1 MAGEDEKFL
10 LKILRERVMKKKKV
24 LVANRG
30 EIAVRIIKACKDLGI
45 ETVLVVSEA
54 DKESMGA
61 KLADE
66 VVCIGPPRVNLSY
79 LNIQKIIDTALET
92 GANAIHPGYGFL
104 AENPGLPEAC
114 EQNGIIFIGPRSKTM
129 RELGD
134 KISARSLA
142 RKSNVPLT
150 EGSDGLSSFKDV
162 EAEVQKTGFP
172 VIFKAAA
179 GGGGRGMRIVTEQ
192 KNLKNAFD
200 MASNEALQAFGDATL
215 FVERYVQNAR
225 HVEVQ
230 IIGDN
235 FGNVVHL
242 GHRDCSTQRRHQ
254 KVVEEAPPPNLP
266 DDLLNKILEA
276 AVALP
281 SSISYNNAATVEF
294 LVDKD
299 RNEFY
304 FMEVNTRIQVEHPVT
319 EEVTGVDLV
328 KEQIQVAFGAP
339 LSMNQENI
347 TFKGHAIECRITA
360 DDAKDDFMPSPGTIT
375 KFVLPAG
382 NNIRVDTHCYDGY
395 TITPFYDSLL
405 AKLIATGDTR
415 EEALTN
421 MKTALEEF
429 KIDGVETNI
438 PFLQFVIE
446 QPDFVAGD
454 VGINWIENTVLPKF
468 LESLK

>member
-1 MAGEDEKFL
+1 M
-10 LKILRERVMKKKKV
+10 
-24 LVANRG
+24 
-30 EIAVRIIKACKDLGI
+30 
-45 ETVLVVSEA
+45 
-54 DKESMGA
+54 
-61 KLADE
+61 
-66 VVCIGPPRVNLSY
+66 
-79 LNIQKIIDTALET
+79 
-92 GANAIHPGYGFL
+92 
-104 AENPGLPEAC
+104 
-114 EQNGIIFIGPRSKTM
+114 
-129 RELGD
+129 
-134 KISARSLA
+134 
-142 RKSNVPLT
+142 
-150 EGSDGLSSFKDV
+150 
-162 EAEVQKTGFP
+162 
-172 VIFKAAA
+172 
-179 GGGGRGMRIVTEQ
+179 
-192 KNLKNAFD
+192 
-200 MASNEALQAFGDATL
+200 
-215 FVERYVQNAR
+215 
-225 HVEVQ
+225 
-230 IIGDN
+230 
-235 FGNVVHL
+235 
-242 GHRDCSTQRRHQ
+242 
-254 KVVEEAPPPNLP
+254 
-266 DDLLNKILEA
+266 LEA

-319 EEVTGVDLV
+319 EEVTGVDIV
-328 KEQIQVAFGAP
+328 KEQIQIAFGAP

-468 LESLK
+468 LESLE